1 VEIITDNLEV
11 LQAPPSPKRFKNIW
25 KHELELAVEDKQ
37 NLLSPDYNEIKRQRK
52 RKKITVKPKRKTKKI
67 KKRGKR

>member
-1 VEIITDNLEV
+1 MDIITNDLEE

-25 KHELELAVEDKQ
+25 KHELEIAVESKE

-52 RKKITVKPKRKTKKI
+52 RKKLTVKPKRKTKRG
-67 KKRGKR
+67 KKR

>member
-1 VEIITDNLEV
+1 VDIITNDLEE

-25 KHELELAVEDKQ
+25 KHELEIAVESKE

-52 RKKITVKPKRKTKKI
+52 RKKLTVKPKRKTKRG
-67 KKRGKR
+67 KKR